1 MLIDKA
7 HSGRMPRGIL
17 LIAVLLIFLASHQ
30 LILPINQMLG
40 RVGVLI
46 ALDQKHLG
54 DQIRT
59 ILWRLCNILIAKL

>member
-7 HSGRMPRGIL
+7 HSGRMPRSIL
-17 LIAVLLIFLASHQ
+17 LIVVLLIFLASHQ

-54 DQIRT
+54 DQICT
-59 ILWRLCNILIAKL
+59 VLWRLCNILIA